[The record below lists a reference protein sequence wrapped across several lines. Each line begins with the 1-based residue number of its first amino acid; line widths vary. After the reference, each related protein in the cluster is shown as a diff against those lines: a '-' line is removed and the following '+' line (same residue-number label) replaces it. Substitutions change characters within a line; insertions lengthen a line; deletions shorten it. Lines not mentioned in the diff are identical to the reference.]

1 MDSKFV
7 IAGCAALI
15 FSGTAFAAADSKS
28 MSMSFERCQA
38 VQQST
43 IAQLGVPASDVIS
56 VVNTKAL
63 TITRVLTSD
72 GSILISCSAPDQ
84 KMVITTSTK

>member
-7 IAGCAALI
+7 ISGCAALI
-15 FSGTAFAAADSKS
+15 FSSAAFAAADSKS
-28 MSMSFERCQA
+28 MSMSFEKCQA
-38 VQQST
+38 VQRST

-56 VVNTKAL
+56 VVNTNAL
-63 TITRVLTSD
+63 TITRILTSD

-84 KMVITTSTK
+84 KMVITTSTN